1 MTTISGVTHRKV
13 KIQSSFERF
22 TFMFMRSSGII
33 LLLLAVSHMMVQ
45 HIIND
50 VHDLDLDFVI
60 QQWSSWTQR
69 VVDMLLLFF
78 ALSHGMNGLR
88 NVLED
93 YIHNK
98 RVMYAINGVLATF
111 LVITLIVAGY
121 AIASF

>member
-1 MTTISGVTHRKV
+1 
-13 KIQSSFERF
+13 
-22 TFMFMRSSGII
+22 
-33 LLLLAVSHMMVQ
+33 MMVQ

-60 QQWSSWTQR
+60 KQWSSWTQR
-69 VVDMLLLFF
+69 IVDMLLLFF

-98 RVMYAINGVLATF
+98 RVMNVINGVLVTF
-111 LVITLIVAGY
+111 LVVTLIVAGF